1 MAKTTAGEPAAG
13 ERLQALERGLQVL
26 AHANR
31 HGVLRT
37 AEVARALRMSR
48 STVHRIVN
56 VLAELG
62 LLRADPDSHQY
73 FLAPGVREL
82 SRGFRDDAWIERVA
96 APALRGWTA
105 QHHWPLLLVTP
116 IDGVLTVRESTD
128 HESPIAADRFVPGE
142 IIPAEGSAAGEL
154 WRAWL
159 GTGSPAVRR
168 AGWFATSQACHAG
181 ARVAVP
187 VTLDEAFVGCIV
199 MLCLPGT
206 IDGARRLRPWVRS
219 LQALAST
226 IAADARPLLGGGEA

>member
-1 MAKTTAGEPAAG
+1 MAKAPAG

-37 AEVARALRMSR
+37 SEAARALRMSR

-96 APALRGWTA
+96 APALRDWTA
-105 QHHWPLLLVTP
+105 QHHWPLVLVTP

-142 IIPAEGSAAGEL
+142 IIPAEGSAAGEV

-159 GTGSPAVRR
+159 GTGSAAVRR
-168 AGWFATSQACHAG
+168 AGWYAAPKACHG
-181 ARVAVP
+181 GGRVAVP
-187 VTLDEAFVGCIV
+187 VTLDDTFLGCIV
-199 MLCLPGT
+199 MRCLPET
-206 IDGARRLRPWVRS
+206 IDGARRVRLWGRS
-219 LQALAST
+219 LRALAT
-226 IAADARPLLGGGEA
+226 AIAADARPLLGSGDP